1 MKIIKPPS
9 WPTTEEEAIAI
20 QEELRH
26 QVITED
32 RLGNVGCVAGVDVD
46 YNDADNL
53 CQGAVVVL
61 SFPQLE
67 IIDKAIAQRP
77 ISFPY
82 QRIGFKAPS
91 FQDGFFLSISCHF
104 LAFNAIVKLV

>member
-1 MKIIKPPS
+1 MKIIKPLS

-26 QVITED
+26 EVITED
-32 RLGNVGCVAGVDVD
+32 RLGKVACVGGVDVD

-77 ISFPY
+77 IFVSLPKN
-82 QRIGFKAPS
+82 R
-91 FQDGFFLSISCHF
+91 
-104 LAFNAIVKLV
+104 V